1 MGFAPLTFTGVST
14 YSADFQKIL
23 ERTVAI
29 ASQPITQL
37 QAEQTEIFQQ
47 KSLATGLQSVVAG
60 LATAIT
66 SLSDLGQSKALSGSS
81 SNSSKVSVGTVTA
94 NNPASYTI
102 SEITSVARAA
112 SATSSGFADS
122 TTTPASAT
130 GAVKLTFNGT
140 EHTITLNSTEN
151 NLTGLRDKINNLG
164 AGVTASILT
173 TGTGATP
180 YYLSITSNTSGEK
193 PIALV
198 DDPTGAATNLL
209 ASTDD
214 GANANFKINGVA
226 VSKSS
231 NLINDVV
238 NGVTFS
244 IVATTAA
251 SETVTI
257 SLGSSRSTLSSKLQS
272 FVAAYNE
279 VLSNTDS
286 QIGEAAGLLTGDLLV
301 REAKDALR
309 AVTGYEG
316 TGNIKTL
323 AQLGISFGSDGKAS
337 FESATFDALS
347 DSLIQDS
354 FTFLGSSTTGFGT
367 LKSRLEQ
374 LSDPITGLIAV
385 QNTKYDESDKR
396 ISARVEEL
404 ASRLSALQRST
415 AERLQ
420 AVDALLGSLEAQ
432 QTIIDASYKSVQL
445 GIYGKSTG

>member
-1 MGFAPLTFTGVST
+1 
-14 YSADFQKIL
+14 
-23 ERTVAI
+23 
-29 ASQPITQL
+29 
-37 QAEQTEIFQQ
+37 
-47 KSLATGLQSVVAG
+47 
-60 LATAIT
+60 
-66 SLSDLGQSKALSGSS
+66 
-81 SNSSKVSVGTVTA
+81 
-94 NNPASYTI
+94 
-102 SEITSVARAA
+102 
-112 SATSSGFADS
+112 
-122 TTTPASAT
+122 
-130 GAVKLTFNGT
+130 VKLTFNGT